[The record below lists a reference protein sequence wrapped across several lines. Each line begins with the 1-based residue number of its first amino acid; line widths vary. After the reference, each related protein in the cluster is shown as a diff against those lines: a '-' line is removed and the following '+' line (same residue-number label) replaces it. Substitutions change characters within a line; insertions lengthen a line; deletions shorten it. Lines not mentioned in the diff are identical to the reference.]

1 LSGREAL
8 VVIARERE
16 EEENEVRNLLID
28 VRKPESIYQYLR
40 SAFLKMVLWRRVEGG
55 REEQVRD

>member
-1 LSGREAL
+1 M
-8 VVIARERE
+8 VIARERE